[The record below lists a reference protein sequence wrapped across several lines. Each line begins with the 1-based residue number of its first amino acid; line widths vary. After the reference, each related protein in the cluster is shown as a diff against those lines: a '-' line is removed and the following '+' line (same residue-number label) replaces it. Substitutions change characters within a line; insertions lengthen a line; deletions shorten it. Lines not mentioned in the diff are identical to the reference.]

1 VKAMDPLS
9 IARGCIVTSGTLLK
23 AGFAVICGKIAAV
36 ALGPSEFGSYGQY
49 LLIITML
56 QGISSLGLANAHVV
70 YFAKNADEDSL
81 CTRRRAAYSLAL
93 LGGVS
98 VATFTVAVLYIS
110 DAFVSDMPT
119 VPIWLLAVVFLY
131 CTVTPVVVAHLAELN
146 ASGRLASQQLLAIS
160 TSLVQMC
167 VLLFLVH
174 SNSIKPP
181 EAAAAYCA
189 GFILVGLPLAI
200 IHFRCFN
207 AQTVILARAW
217 QHYSKFVIPGLS
229 VPLIA
234 SLATITAFNVI
245 KSRVFPEDAG
255 VWFALWRLSE
265 AYHGIIIA
273 IGATLFLPQL
283 AIAGIRI
290 KAVAVKLFLVMLC
303 LYIPWSIALL
313 CWPENTIALAFS
325 SAFST
330 HLPNLFP
337 QVVGDV
343 FKIVCSTCILV
354 YIGISLPRA
363 VVAGE
368 VIFGLL
374 FVSLLAFGIQGQG
387 LGRCL
392 EIYAISYALLSLLMV
407 VSVAFL
413 LQNRNP

>member
-1 VKAMDPLS
+1 MKAIHHLG
-9 IARGCIVTSGTLLK
+9 IAKGCIVASGTLLK
-23 AGFAVICGKIAAV
+23 AGFAVICGKIVAT
-36 ALGPSEFGSYGQY
+36 ALGPSEFANYGQY
-49 LLIITML
+49 LLVITML
-56 QGISSLGLANAHVV
+56 QSISSLGLANAHVV
-70 YFAKNADEDSL
+70 YFAKNAEGYSL
-81 CTRRRAAYSLAL
+81 STKKHAAYSLAL

-98 VATFTVAVLYIS
+98 VATATVTVLYLAA
-110 DAFVSDMPT
+110 AFVSNMPT
-119 VPIWLLAVVFLY
+119 LPLWLLGVLFLY
-131 CTVTPVVVAHLAELN
+131 CTATPLVVAHLAELN

-189 GFILVGLPLAI
+189 GFILAGLPLAI
-200 IHFRCFN
+200 SHFHYSN
-207 AQTVILARAW
+207 SQTVMLARAW
-217 QHYSKFVIPGLS
+217 QHYGKFVIPGLS

-245 KSRVFPEDAG
+245 KSCVLPEDAG
-255 VWFALWRLSE
+255 VWFALWRLAE

-283 AIAGIRI
+283 AIAGTRI

-303 LYIPWSIALL
+303 LYIPWGIALL
-313 CWPENTIALAFS
+313 CWPETTVSLAFS
-325 SAFST
+325 SAFTT
-330 HLPNLFP
+330 HLPNLFA

-374 FVSLLAFGIQGQG
+374 FVSLLAFGIQGKG

-407 VSVAFL
+407 LTVAFL
-413 LQNRNP
+413 LQKRNP